1 MFRLRAW
8 QASVLCLA
16 AAALPAAHGAQG
28 AWQTTVNDTVV
39 PNSGDY
45 GLQWSARHS
54 LGGTRDVFQTITTH
68 LTLPAGQDNLGML
81 GANAVFVD
89 GAGNVY
95 STGYLD
101 QGDTAQANGRDVLT
115 AKHDAAGTLIWSVTY
130 NGAQSGYDEGMAL
143 AVDAAGNV
151 YVAGRTEGADTSLD
165 LLLIK
170 YNADGSFAW
179 ARTYQTGITDME
191 RDVAVATDG
200 ANVYVAGRSLN
211 ASDPDKPHMDI
222 VTLRY
227 DADGNGEVAR
237 LYDGGYGDDVPVGL
251 GLGPAGEVYVG
262 GVSKGPA
269 NNDYLVLKYAPGTL
283 TAVWQVRNDSG
294 SRDEATAMAV
304 DAASDVVYLT
314 GWSRAGGGARNFRTL
329 AFSGADGSE
338 AWGAATSYTEENHI
352 PRAMAVNAGV
362 VAVAGKSGAQD
373 AYDVLT
379 VGYDAASGAPRWTR
393 VYDDNNANEIPVAV
407 AVDDAGR
414 VYVTGQRGVTA
425 DPGHDVFLIAYD
437 SDGVFLPDREAA
449 YDAGGH
455 EFVRDIALRTDGEGL
470 VGIHL
475 AGGSDRDNTTGGSV
489 DGDYTILK
497 YNVMR
502 ADLVAEALLAPGM
515 VASESM
521 VAVTPT
527 LRNIKDSTA
536 RKLAD
541 AGAFTVDV
549 LLATSTDPNAA
560 TLFPLGSYSVGGL
573 PSGQSNMSSASVAI
587 PPTSVIPEG
596 SYWWAVRVD
605 SADAV
610 NETDETNNLFFGSA
624 VTVVDPPDLVPASI
638 AIVNPATGSAPAASD
653 ITVEYSID
661 NIRSVGTSGAFQV
674 NFVFSSDT
682 VIGNG
687 DDILLGS
694 DTVTSPIPGNGS
706 LPLTQAVVTIPNTT
720 PPGPYYL
727 GIVVDA
733 NDDVLEARDDN
744 NTLATSATF
753 NVEAIPDLQM
763 TALSGPLGGVAGSP
777 VSIDYTVVANDVGAS
792 NIKVQFYLSTDT
804 LITDADLF
812 LDIVGGHNL
821 AADVPFSGNV
831 TVTIPAG
838 VAQGVY
844 YLGAIVNQNNANQG
858 DAIDESDTTNNAL
871 AAAQSISIGLPAS
884 DPAALPDLVVTD
896 VSGPASAVRGETIS
910 VTTSVSNV
918 LPKDVASSFTVG
930 IYLSPDATIT
940 TGDILLGTRI
950 ITALAGNTTDT
961 ATTNV
966 TIPFDQPEDVVW
978 TDTVGVEVTG
988 NSLRKTAFTDW
999 GNAGAISVQTLSGDG
1014 YVEFT
1019 AVEAN
1024 TSRAIGFSTSNSD
1037 NHYASIP
1044 FAIVVDSIQSACVS
1058 ETGVARTCI
1067 SYSAGDVFRIQR
1079 SGTTIRYQR
1088 YNSGTASF
1096 DTFYTSN
1103 LSSSGAVFVDS
1114 ALYETNATLVNV
1126 KLGRNVIPGSYYL
1139 GAIADTENVITEVD
1153 ENNNDAV
1160 QTDAGGSPATTPIGV
1175 ATGQSGGG
1183 GGGSLGWTGLLA
1195 LCLLVMLQY
1204 KRGRFRSGCSRPGAG
1219 PAGRSLIN
1227 PATI

>member
-1 MFRLRAW
+1 MKKKKPYDWLN
-8 QASVLCLA
+8 CLGRFMLGATLGMSA
-16 AAALPAAHGAQG
+16 AGFAAYDQG
-28 AWQTTVNDTVV
+28 TWQTTYNNTVV
-39 PNSGDY
+39 SKSGDY
-45 GLQWSARHS
+45 ALQWTARNNVE
-54 LGGTRDVFQTITTH
+54 GTRDVFQTITTH
-68 LTLPAGQDNLGML
+68 LTLPAGQDNLGVL

-89 GAGNVY
+89 AAGNVY
-95 STGYLD
+95 STGYVD
-101 QGDTAQANGRDVLT
+101 RGDTGQTNGRDVLT
-115 AKHDAAGTLIWSVTY
+115 AKHDAAGNRIWSTTY

-151 YVAGRTEGADTSLD
+151 YVAGRTEGTDTSLD

-179 ARTYQTGITDME
+179 ARTYQTGITDVE

-200 ANVYVAGRSLN
+200 ANVYVTGRSHNGSNL
-211 ASDPDKPHMDI
+211 DI

-227 DADGNGEVAR
+227 DAAGNGEAAR
-237 LYDGGYGDDVPVGL
+237 LYDGGSGDDSPVGL

-269 NNDYLVLKYAPGTL
+269 NNDYVLLKYAPGSL

-304 DAASDVVYLT
+304 DAATNLVYLT

-329 AFSGADGSE
+329 AFNGSDGSV

-352 PRAMAVNAGV
+352 PLAIAVNAGV
-362 VAVAGKSGAQD
+362 VAVAGKSGTQD

-379 VGYDAASGAPRWTR
+379 VSYDAASGTPASGTPGWPQ

-407 AVDDAGR
+407 AVDGTGR

-425 DPGHDVFLIAYD
+425 DPGHDIFLIAYD
-437 SDGVFLPDREAA
+437 ASGVFLPDREAA

-455 EFVRDIALRTDGEGL
+455 EFVRDIALHTDGEGL

-475 AGGSDRDNTTGGSV
+475 AGGSTRDNTAGGSV

-502 ADLVAEALLAPGM
+502 ADLVVDSVAAPGT

-527 LRNIKDSTA
+527 LRNIKDSAT

-541 AGAFTVDV
+541 AGAFTVEV
-549 LLATSTDPNAA
+549 SLANGTDPNTA
-560 TLFPLGSYSVGGL
+560 TLFSLGTYTISSL
-573 PSGQSNMSSASVAI
+573 PSGQSNTTSVSVAI
-587 PPTSVIPEG
+587 PPVSVIPEG

-605 SADAV
+605 SADAI
-610 NETDETNNLFFGSA
+610 DEADEGNNLVFGPP
-624 VTVVDPPDLVPASI
+624 VTVIDPPDLVPASI

-661 NIRSVGTSGAFQV
+661 NIRSVSTSGAFQV
-674 NFVFSSDT
+674 NFVFSSDN

-687 DDILLGS
+687 DDVLLGS
-694 DTVTSPIPGNGS
+694 DTVTAIIAGNS
-706 LPLTQAVVTIPNTT
+706 SFPPTQAVVTIPNTT
-720 PPGPYYL
+720 PPGPYSL

-753 NVEAIPDLQM
+753 SVEAIPDLQM
-763 TALSGPLGGVAGSP
+763 TAVSGPLGGVAGSP
-777 VSIDYTVVANDVGAS
+777 VGIDYTVVANDVGAS
-792 NIKVQFYLSTDT
+792 NITVQFYLSMDT
-804 LITDADLF
+804 AITDADIF
-812 LDIVGGHNL
+812 LGTETGLNL
-821 AADVPFSGNV
+821 TADVPFSGTATL
-831 TVTIPAG
+831 TVPSG

-844 YLGAIVNQNNANQG
+844 YLGAIVNQNNANQS
-858 DAIDESDTTNNAL
+858 DAIAESDTTNNAL

-896 VSGPASAVRGETIS
+896 VSGPASAVRGDTIS

-918 LPKDVASSFTVG
+918 LPKDAASSFTVG

-940 TGDILLGTRI
+940 TGDILLGTRV

-961 ATTNV
+961 ATTSV
-966 TIPFDQPEDVVW
+966 TIPFEQPEDVVW
-978 TDTVGVEVTG
+978 TDAVGVEVTG

-999 GNAGAISVQTLSGDG
+999 GNAGAFSVQSLSGDG

-1037 NHYASIP
+1037 NDYATIQ
-1044 FAIVVDSIQSACVS
+1044 FAIIVDKIPNACVS
-1058 ETGVARTCI
+1058 ETAFTRTCI
-1067 SYSAGDVFRIQR
+1067 SYSAGDVFRIER

-1103 LSSSGAVFVDS
+1103 LSSTGTVFVDA
-1114 ALYETNATLVNV
+1114 ALRETNATLVNV
-1126 KLGRNVIPGSYYL
+1126 KLGRNITPGSYYL
-1139 GAIADTENVITEVD
+1139 GAVADTENVVTEVD

-1160 QTDAGGSPATTPIGV
+1160 QTDANGSPATTPIGV
-1175 ATGQSGGG
+1175 ATGQPGGG
-1183 GGGSLGWTGLLA
+1183 GGGTLSWTGLLA
-1195 LCLLVMLQY
+1195 LWLLAMRRKL
-1204 KRGRFRSGCSRPGAG
+1204 RSVCSRPPGAA
-1219 PAGRSLIN
+1219 PA
-1227 PATI
+1227 